1 MGKMIPSLHR
11 KSTDPLISAG
21 LCDELPVPD
30 NGTVMMTGQTQ
41 GSNATYTCNDSYQL
55 TGGNS
60 TRTCMDTGLWSGEEP
75 TCLRMK
81 NPFVMCTHLH
91 KVTVKYVSR
100 EFYHV

>member
-21 LCDELPVPD
+21 LCDELLLDID
-30 NGTVMMTGQTQ
+30 NGTVMMTGRTQ

-55 TGGNS
+55 TGGNA

-81 NPFVMCTHLH
+81 NAFVHITSKICP
-91 KVTVKYVSR
+91 
-100 EFYHV
+100 